1 MSDTENPFEIAY
13 ARERLARLKAE
24 QLLEDKSR
32 ELYLKNQKL
41 EESYNKLQQQQA
53 VAMQNEKLATLGT
66 LSAGVAHEINNPLA
80 FVLSNLESL
89 PIYKQALLRLL
100 ELNQKYLK
108 DPGVPENYRNEIA
121 DLIEKEDLDFIGEDM
136 HGLIDDTIEGIQRV
150 KEIVLN
156 LRSFART
163 QNCDRV
169 EADLCAG
176 INSTLKLLTSEL
188 KTGVTLKLDLQPLPG
203 IVCNPNQL
211 NQVFL
216 NLIMNAKQ
224 AVEGRENP
232 TITIKA
238 CCDDD
243 AVRIQIADNGCGMPP
258 EVQKEIFVPFYT
270 TKPIG
275 QGTGMGLAIAYGI
288 IKDHGGKISVK
299 SAVDQGTVFVI
310 SLPLWGRAEG
320 AETGV
325 AEAVSD

>member
-1 MSDTENPFEIAY
+1 MSDTENPYEIAY
-13 ARERLARLKAE
+13 TRERQARLKAE

-41 EESYNKLQQQQA
+41 AESYKKLQQQQA

-100 ELNQKYLK
+100 ELNQKYLN
-108 DPGVPENYRNEIA
+108 DPGIPEIYRKEIA

-163 QNCDRV
+163 QGSDRI

-203 IVCNPNQL
+203 VVCNPNQL

-224 AVEGRENP
+224 AVEGRANP
-232 TITIKA
+232 TITIKTS
-238 CCDDD
+238 CEDG
-243 AVRIQIADNGCGMPP
+243 AVRIRIADNGCGMPP

-288 IKDHGGKISVK
+288 IQDHGGKISVK

-310 SLPLWGRAEG
+310 RLPLSGQTEG
-320 AETGV
+320 AETGI
-325 AEAVSD
+325 AEEVSD

>member
-1 MSDTENPFEIAY
+1 MSDTENPYEIAY
-13 ARERLARLKAE
+13 TRERQARLKAE

-41 EESYNKLQQQQA
+41 EESYKQLQQQQA

-89 PIYKQALLRLL
+89 PIYKQALLCLL
-100 ELNQKYLK
+100 DLNRKYLN
-108 DPGVPENYRNEIA
+108 DPEFPELYRKEIA

-136 HGLIDDTIEGIQRV
+136 HGLIEDTIEGIQRV

-163 QNCDRV
+163 QGSDRV

-188 KTGVTLKLDLQPLPG
+188 KIGVTLKLDLQPLPG
-203 IVCNPNQL
+203 VVCNPNQL

-224 AVEGRENP
+224 AVEGRPDP
-232 TITIKA
+232 TITIKTGF
-238 CCDDD
+238 DGDS
-243 AVRIQIADNGCGMPP
+243 VRIRIADNGCGMSP

-299 SAVDQGTVFVI
+299 SAEGQGTVFVI
-310 SLPLWGRAEG
+310 RLPLSGQAEG
-320 AETGV
+320 KETGI
-325 AEAVSD
+325 AEEISD